1 LARIG
6 LWTGF
11 PDYLRISHS
20 LSGLRIAEDNARR
33 AAAFRKGAAVIQND
47 MQAPRPAPK
56 LDPRLMPT
64 GPNAGQILRSV
75 GDVAYEWKLDT
86 DAITWSDNAVER
98 FGVASRE
105 AIATGRAWAQ
115 CIEAV
120 PGQSR
125 FDAVTRTGLRDEGNG
140 VPYQVQYALGAPNG
154 EKTWLE
160 DTGRWFAGADGL
172 PARAHGIVRIVT
184 ERHQRE
190 AELERL
196 AYYDAHTG
204 EMNRN
209 RLVETLAAT
218 LDESI
223 RFRTSCGFLL
233 VALDNL
239 GQLNQAYGFSAAD
252 EAIVQVAKRIRT
264 QMRGADHLGLF
275 SGNKFGL
282 ILKNCTP
289 EDLTVA
295 ADRLLNSVRNDT
307 VQTSAGS
314 LAVTITIGGVTAPRH
329 ARTVDEILDRAQDAL
344 DTARS
349 RRHGSFQAYQPNVE
363 REAARQEN
371 VRATD
376 EIVAALNE
384 RRIAVAY
391 EPVIEAASGHIA
403 FYECLMR
410 VRRADGSLAH
420 ANEIIPVAER
430 LGLVRLLDHR
440 VLEIVVQELQ
450 AVPSLRASVNVS
462 PASTTDPNWWNG
474 LGAMLKAF
482 PGVGERLVIEITETS
497 AIRDIDEARGF
508 VARVKDLGCQIA
520 IDDFG
525 AGYTSF
531 RNLRK
536 LGVDIVKIDGA
547 FIHDITRSEDDRA
560 FAHTLI
566 DLAHRLG
573 LKTVAEWVKD
583 DAAAELLRGWGCDYL
598 QGELVGLASTD
609 RPWAAETAQAASA

>member
-1 LARIG
+1 MAARP
-6 LWTGF
+6 T
-11 PDYLRISHS
+11 
-20 LSGLRIAEDNARR
+20 
-33 AAAFRKGAAVIQND
+33 
-47 MQAPRPAPK
+47 PK
-56 LDPRLMPT
+56 LDPRLIPA
-64 GPNAGQILRSV
+64 GPNVGQILRSV
-75 GDVAYEWKLDT
+75 GDVAYEWRIDT
-86 DAITWSDNAVER
+86 DAISWSDNAPER
-98 FGVASRE
+98 LGAPSRD

-115 CIEAV
+115 CVDAAS
-120 PGQSR
+120 GQSR
-125 FDAVTRTGLRDEGNG
+125 FEVVTRSGLRDDGSG
-140 VPYQVQYALGAPNG
+140 VPYQVQYALRAANG
-154 EKTWLE
+154 ENVWLE
-160 DTGRWFAGADGL
+160 DTGRWFGGQDGL
-172 PARAHGIVRIVT
+172 PARAHGVVRVIT
-184 ERHQRE
+184 ERHHRE

-218 LDESI
+218 LDESV

-233 VALDNL
+233 VAIDNL
-239 GQLNQAYGFSAAD
+239 GHLNEAYGFAAAD
-252 EAIVQVAKRIRT
+252 EAIVQVGKRIRS
-264 QMRGADHLGLF
+264 QMRGGDHLGLF

-289 EDLTVA
+289 DDLVIA
-295 ADRLLNSVRNDT
+295 AERLLGSVRDNT

-314 LAVTITIGGVTAPRH
+314 LAVTITIGGITAPRH
-329 ARTVDEILDRAQDAL
+329 ARTVEEILGRAQDAL

-349 RRHGSFQAYQPNVE
+349 RRHGSFMPYQPSVE
-363 REAARQEN
+363 REAMRQEN

-376 EIVAALNE
+376 EIVSALNE
-384 RRIAVAY
+384 RRVTLAY
-391 EPVIEAASGHIA
+391 EPVVDATSRQTA

-410 VRRADGSLAH
+410 VRRSDGSFAH

-430 LGLVRLLDHR
+430 VGLVRLLDHR
-440 VLEIVVQELQ
+440 VLETVVQELK
-450 AVPSLRASVNVS
+450 AAPSLRASVNVS
-462 PASTTDPNWWNG
+462 PASTTDPTWWNG
-474 LGAMLKAF
+474 LGGLLRAHS
-482 PGVGERLVIEITETS
+482 GVGERLTIEITETA

-508 VARVKDLGCQIA
+508 VTRVKDLGCKIA

-547 FIHDITRSEDDRA
+547 FIQDIARSEDDRA

-573 LKTVAEWVKD
+573 LKTVAEWVRD
-583 DAAAELLRGWGCDYL
+583 EQAAILLRDWGCDYL
-598 QGELVGLASTD
+598 QGELVGLASTE
-609 RPWAAETAQAASA
+609 RPWATATAQAASA

>member
-1 LARIG
+1 
-6 LWTGF
+6 
-11 PDYLRISHS
+11 
-20 LSGLRIAEDNARR
+20 
-33 AAAFRKGAAVIQND
+33 VIQNEL
-47 MQAPRPAPK
+47 QAPRPTPPK

-64 GPNAGQILRSV
+64 GPNTAQILRSV
-75 GDVAYEWKLDT
+75 GDVTYEWKIDT
-86 DAITWSDNAVER
+86 DAIVWSDNVVER
-98 FGVASRE
+98 FGLASHDV
-105 AIATGRAWAQ
+105 IASGRAFAQ
-115 CIEAV
+115 CIEAA

-140 VPYQVQYALGAPNG
+140 VPYQVQYAFRATDGG
-154 EKTWLE
+154 QMWLE
-160 DTGRWFAGADGL
+160 DTGRWFGGPDGL
-172 PARAHGIVRIVT
+172 PARAHGVVRIVT

-233 VALDNL
+233 VAIDNL
-239 GQLNQAYGFSAAD
+239 GHLNQAYGYSAAD
-252 EAIVQVAKRIRT
+252 EAIVQVAKRIRS

-282 ILKNCTP
+282 ILKECTP
-289 EDLTVA
+289 EDLVIA
-295 ADRLLNSVRNDT
+295 SERLLAGVRNDPI
-307 VQTSAGS
+307 QTPAGT

-329 ARTVDEILDRAQDAL
+329 ARTVDEILSRAQDAL
-344 DTARS
+344 DSARS
-349 RRHGSFQAYQPNVE
+349 RRPGSFMPYQPNIE
-363 REAARQEN
+363 RDAKREEN

-384 RRIAVAY
+384 RRITLAY
-391 EPVIEAASGHIA
+391 EPVVEAGSRHNA

-410 VRRADGSLAH
+410 VRRADGAFAH

-440 VLEIVVQELQ
+440 VLEMVVQELS
-450 AVPSLRASVNVS
+450 AAPSLRASVNVS
-462 PASTTDPNWWNG
+462 PASTIDPNWWNG
-474 LGAMLKAF
+474 LAGMLNAHA
-482 PGVGERLVIEITETS
+482 GVGERLIIEITET
-497 AIRDIDEARGF
+497 AVIRDIDEARGF
-508 VARVKDLGCQIA
+508 VARVKDLGCKIA

-536 LGVDIVKIDGA
+536 LGVDIVKIDGS
-547 FIHDITRSEDDRA
+547 FIHNIARSEDDRA

-583 DAAAELLRGWGCDYL
+583 EPATEMLRGWGCDYL
-598 QGELVGLASTD
+598 QGELVGLASTE
-609 RPWAAETAQAASA
+609 RPWVVQDQVSSGKAAAL

>member
-1 LARIG
+1 
-6 LWTGF
+6 
-11 PDYLRISHS
+11 
-20 LSGLRIAEDNARR
+20 
-33 AAAFRKGAAVIQND
+33 VIQNER
-47 MQAPRPAPK
+47 QAPHPVPK

-64 GPNAGQILRSV
+64 GPNTAQILRSV
-75 GDVAYEWKLDT
+75 GDVAYEWKIDT

-98 FGVASRE
+98 LGVGSRE
-105 AIATGRAWAQ
+105 AIASGRAWAQ
-115 CIEAV
+115 RIEAA

-125 FDAVTRTGLRDEGNG
+125 FDVVTRTGLRDDGNG
-140 VPYQVQYALGAPNG
+140 VPYQVRYALRAADG
-154 EKTWLE
+154 EQVWLE
-160 DTGRWFAGADGL
+160 DIGRWFAGADGL

-184 ERHQRE
+184 ERYRRE

-233 VALDNL
+233 VAIDNL
-239 GQLNQAYGFSAAD
+239 GHLNQAYGFSAAD
-252 EAIVQVAKRIRT
+252 EAIAQVAKRIRA

-289 EDLTVA
+289 EDMAVA

-307 VQTSAGS
+307 VQTAAGP

-363 REAARQEN
+363 RDAARHDN

-384 RRIAVAY
+384 RRIVVAY
-391 EPVIEAASGHIA
+391 EPVIEADSGHIA

-410 VRRADGSLAH
+410 VKRADGTFAQAH
-420 ANEIIPVAER
+420 EIIPVAER

-440 VLEIVVQELQ
+440 VLEMVVQELQ
-450 AVPSLRASVNVS
+450 AVPSLHASVNVS
-462 PASTTDPNWWNG
+462 PASTIDPNWWHG
-474 LGAMLKAF
+474 LGAMLKAH
-482 PGVGERLVIEITETS
+482 PGVGERLIIEITETS

-508 VARVKDLGCQIA
+508 VARVKELGCQIA

-547 FIHDITRSEDDRA
+547 FIQHIMYSEDDRA

-598 QGELVGLASTD
+598 QGELVGLASTE
-609 RPWAAETAQAASA
+609 RPWANDDARAASA